1 VRGRDE
7 EGKRERGRRM
17 VGREISA
24 PVLNV
29 DTDFS
34 TNRTFP
40 YTTSPIFQFFIILEG
55 RGKFGEMW

>member
-1 VRGRDE
+1 MRGREE

-17 VGREISA
+17 GGREISA

-29 DTDFS
+29 DNDFS

-40 YTTSPIFQFFIILEG
+40 YFPNIPIFHNLGGLGE
-55 RGKFGEMW
+55 FGEM